1 MEASSPADGFVCAS
15 AILSSSARRFRV
27 QRHVSIGRM
36 RPAAAPVKQSWP
48 ESSTDVKK
56 GPDPGMAGIG
66 LMPSGTSCVAPAV
79 LLYTVMFFAGSMDW
93 RSCGEQRSPTAAGN
107 TTRAASIAALITPR
121 PTYLAAADT
130 CLPIKRARPSL

>member
-1 MEASSPADGFVCAS
+1 
-15 AILSSSARRFRV
+15 
-27 QRHVSIGRM
+27 M
-36 RPAAAPVKQSWP
+36 RPEAAPVKQSWP

-79 LLYTVMFFAGSMDW
+79 LLYTVIFFVGSMDW
-93 RSCGEQRSPTAAGN
+93 RSCGEQRSPTAAGK

-121 PTYLAAADT
+121 PTSPLPTPA
-130 CLPIKRARPSL
+130 CL